1 MLFIKHLQY
10 NSIRISEAPEVGG
23 QVSQL
28 GELIGNTLCES
39 TEIEQGKIVFWYVA
53 LIMYIVE

>member
-28 GELIGNTLCES
+28 GEFIGNTRRCSAVSRFGIKLGRVIAVMS
-39 TEIEQGKIVFWYVA
+39 R
-53 LIMYIVE
+53 L